1 MRSLMLTGL
10 VVLLGGCAGMFPTT
24 VPEAAGEYKPTGEV
38 HAYDTTSTF
47 DAVRVRAPRANL
59 TKRTDGSWGGTL
71 GDRGVD
77 VSVDETHIRGAELL
91 LSREDSTAN
100 HTVITGQFQ
109 GRIFRFEWDEAKA
122 LVRTPSK
129 SLTYQG
135 RVVTEGITK
144 YGPQGDLELRGEAS
158 LEKAPWP
165 QIAFAL
171 IAAFF

>member
-10 VVLLGGCAGMFPTT
+10 VVVLGGCAGMFPAT

-38 HAYDTTSTF
+38 HAYDATATF
-47 DAVRVRAPRANL
+47 DAVRVRAPRCNL

-77 VSVDETHIRGAELL
+77 VSVDDAHIRGAELL
-91 LSREDSTAN
+91 LTREESTAN
-100 HTVITGQFQ
+100 HTIITGQFQ
-109 GRIFRFEWDEAKA
+109 GRIFRFEMDESKA
-122 LVRTPSK
+122 IVRTPTK
-129 SLTYQG
+129 STTYQG
-135 RVVTEGITK
+135 RFVSEGVTK
-144 YGPQGDLELRGEAS
+144 YGPQGDMELRGEAG

-171 IAAFF
+171 MAAFQ